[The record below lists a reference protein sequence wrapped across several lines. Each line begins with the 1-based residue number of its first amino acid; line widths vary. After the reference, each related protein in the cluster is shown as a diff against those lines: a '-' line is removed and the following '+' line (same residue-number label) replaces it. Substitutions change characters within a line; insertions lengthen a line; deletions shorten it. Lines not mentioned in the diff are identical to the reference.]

1 MVILFLISVYVLTC
15 VSVGVNMSWS
25 MHGSQKTSLDICLHV
40 LPWLRQCLL
49 FATVF
54 AKLVDC
60 QLLWILSFF
69 SGLAYMFSFAIFSFC
84 FLYFLFYMWT
94 FTQDSHVEHRPSVS
108 IQRNQFKVFFQ
119 ELLEITF
126 LKLLSQIISC
136 LLWISDESC
145 PW

>member
-15 VSVGVNMSWS
+15 VCVGVNMSWS
-25 MHGSQKTSLDICLHV
+25 MHGSQKTSLDVWLHV

-49 FATVF
+49 FATVY

-69 SGLAYMFSFAIFSFC
+69 SSLAYMFC
-84 FLYFLFYMWT
+84 FVIYMWT
-94 FTQDSHVEHRPSVS
+94 FTQDSHMEHRPSVS

-119 ELLEITF
+119 DLLEITF
-126 LKLLSQIISC
+126 LYLLSQIISC

-145 PW
+145 LW